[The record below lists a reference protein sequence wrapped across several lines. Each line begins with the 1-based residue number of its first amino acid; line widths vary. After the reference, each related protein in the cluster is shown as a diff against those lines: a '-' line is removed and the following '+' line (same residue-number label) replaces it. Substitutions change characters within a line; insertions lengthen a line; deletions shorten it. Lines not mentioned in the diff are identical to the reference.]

1 MSMSCWIDKQ
11 GTNSVINEQFTDRVL
26 SKAGAA
32 EMSISNR
39 TILQNVLVAEYEG
52 LVRRLTRKFG
62 SSDFASE
69 TLHETFAR
77 LESVTD
83 RTTLQNPRDY
93 LFRAAINVGKNLRR
107 AERVRAT
114 AAEIEAVLDV
124 ADEAPSPAQATE
136 ARSDMDQL
144 MTVLGE
150 LPLRTQT
157 IFKAA
162 LFDEKPYVAIASEQ
176 GVSLRTVE
184 RDVQR
189 AMEHCARH
197 LGHFRAPRKI

>member
-1 MSMSCWIDKQ
+1 MIDE
-11 GTNSVINEQFTDRVL
+11 IFTDEF
-26 SKAGAA
+26 SASGAA
-32 EMSISNR
+32 EVSTSNR
-39 TILQNVLVAEYEG
+39 TILQSVLVSDYDG
-52 LVRRLTRKFG
+52 LVRRLARKFG

-77 LESVTD
+77 LEGITD
-83 RTTLQNPRDY
+83 HTTLRNPRDY

-114 AAEIEAVLDV
+114 AAEIDAVLDV
-124 ADEAPSPAQATE
+124 ADDTPGPAEATE
-136 ARSDMDQL
+136 ARSDMDKFIS
-144 MTVLGE
+144 VLGE
-150 LPLRTQT
+150 LPSRTQS

-162 LFDEKPYVAIASEQ
+162 LFDEKPYMTIASEQ

-197 LGHFRAPRKI
+197 LGHLAMPRGA